1 MSYIRK
7 QIGWSNESNLLWELL
22 KKLDRLIGVTGSS
35 TGGGSSTVELADS
48 TQLDAF
54 GRLRVSDEYTLAD
67 YKNIYGPDVN
77 LLQLTGNGGSSTYS
91 FDQSLIRLGLD
102 GTPSGF
108 SICQSKMYHNY
119 MAGKSQL
126 IYISFNLNAAV
137 ATVTKDL
144 GYFDAENGIFLRQA
158 GDGTLSIVLRTSTS
172 GSMTET
178 VVGQSSWNVDKC
190 NGTGAST
197 FNIDI
202 TKTQLLYIDFQWLAV
217 GRVRVGFV
225 HDGQAIVAH
234 EFLNSNNLAIPYMSK
249 PNLPVRAEIYGDA
262 EASMDYICS
271 TVISEGGYS
280 EAGIDW
286 SHVIDPLV
294 SVASG
299 ATVPLLAIRLKDN
312 FNTYPKNRMI
322 VRLQDFN
329 ITSTNQPLVYRL
341 LKLPN
346 EAALTTATGWV
357 SVSTSGSGVEYNDG
371 ATAINYALPG
381 VDILTS
387 GYVSAAQSSKSALT
401 QGSSSSARK
410 NYIAQNYDST
420 DSEIYVIEV
429 TNGGTNSTDVG
440 ISMQWREI
448 Y

>member
-7 QIGWSNESNLLWELL
+7 QIGWNTESNLLWELL
-22 KKLDRLIGVTGSS
+22 KKLDRLIGVTGSI
-35 TGGGSSTVELADS
+35 TGGGTTTIDIADG

-54 GRLRVSDEYTLAD
+54 GRLRVADEYTIAD
-67 YKNIYGPDVN
+67 YKNIYGIDDN
-77 LLQLTGNGGSSTYS
+77 FLQVTGNGGSTTYS
-91 FDQSLIRLGLD
+91 FDQSLVRLGLD
-102 GTPSGF
+102 GTASGF
-108 SICQSKMYHNY
+108 AINQSKMYHNY
-119 MAGKSQL
+119 MPGKSQL

-137 ATVTKDL
+137 ATVTKDV

-178 VVGQSSWNVDKC
+178 IVGQSSWNVDKC

-234 EFLNSNNLAIPYMSK
+234 EFLNSNNLSLPYMSK

-262 EASMDYICS
+262 EASMDHICS
-271 TVISEGGYS
+271 TVISEGGYVES
-280 EAGIDW
+280 GIDW

-299 ATVPLLAIRLKDN
+299 ATVPLLAIRLKNNFSSYTDN
-312 FNTYPKNRMI
+312 RIT
-322 VRLQDFN
+322 VRLNDFH
-329 ITSTNQPLVYRL
+329 IISTNQPLAYRV

-346 EAALTTATGWV
+346 AAALTTATSWV
-357 SVSTSGSGVEYNDG
+357 SVSSAGSGVEYNDG
-371 ATAINYALPG
+371 ATATSGGDVLS
-381 VDILTS
+381 S
-387 GYVSAAQSSKSALT
+387 GYVSAAQSSKGAAT
-401 QGSSSSARK
+401 QVSGATSARA

-429 TNGGTNSTDVG
+429 TNLGGNASDVG
-440 ISMQWREI
+440 ISMQWREV

>member
-1 MSYIRK
+1 MAIIPK
-7 QIGWSNESNLLWELL
+7 QIGWNTESNLLYELL
-22 KKLDRLIGVTGSS
+22 KKMDRLVSVTGSS
-35 TGGGSSTVELADS
+35 TGGGTSTVEIADS

-54 GRLRVSDEYTLAD
+54 GRLRVSNEYTLAD

-77 LLQLTGNGGSSTYS
+77 LLQLTGNGGSSIYS
-91 FDQSLIRLGLD
+91 FDQSLIRLGVD

-108 SICQSKMYHNY
+108 AINQSKMYHNY
-119 MAGKSQL
+119 MPGKSQL
-126 IYISFNLNAAV
+126 IYTSFNLNAAV

-144 GYFDAENGIFLRQA
+144 GYFDSDNGIFLRQA
-158 GDGTLSIVLRTSTS
+158 GDGTLSIVLRSSTS
-172 GSMTET
+172 GTPVNT
-178 VVGQSSWNVDKC
+178 IVNQSSWNVDKC
-190 NGTGAST
+190 DGTGTSK

-202 TKTQLLYIDFQWLAV
+202 TKTQLLYIDFQWLSV

-234 EFLNSNNLAIPYMSK
+234 EFLNSNNLAVPFMSK

-262 EASMDYICS
+262 EASMDHICS

-280 EAGIDW
+280 ETGIDW
-286 SHVIDPLV
+286 SHVINPLV
-294 SVASG
+294 SVAAG

-312 FNTYPKNRMI
+312 FNSYPKNRMI

-341 LKLPN
+341 VKLPN

-357 SVSTSGSGVEYNDG
+357 SASTSGSGVEYNDG
-371 ATAINYALPG
+371 ATAINYAALG
-381 VDILTS
+381 VDVLTS
-387 GYVSAAQSSKSALT
+387 GYVSAAQSSKGALT

-420 DSEIYVIEV
+420 DSEIYVVEV
-429 TNGGTNSTDVG
+429 TNGGANSTDVG